1 MMKTAD
7 RYRAN
12 ADAFTARVEGVAG
25 DQWENQSPCEDWKA
39 RDVVRHVVDASAMFL
54 GYINQQLPPGPSVD
68 EDPAGAWRT
77 ARDAIQHAL
86 EDPALA
92 QAEYDSM
99 FGKSTFE
106 QGVARFLAPDLV
118 VHTWDL
124 ARAANLDENLEEG
137 AVLEVLEAWRP
148 LDEAM
153 RRPGGFGPR
162 VESPPG
168 ADPQTQL
175 LNFAGRRE

>member
-7 RYRAN
+7 RYRTN
-12 ADAFTARVEGVAG
+12 ADAFTSRVEAVAG

-39 RDVVRHVVDASAMFL
+39 RDVVRHVVETSAMFL
-54 GYINQQLPPGPSVD
+54 GYIDQQLPAGPSVD
-68 EDPAGAWRT
+68 EDPAAAWRS
-77 ARDAIQHAL
+77 ARDAVQHAL

-92 QAEYDSM
+92 QHEYEGM
-99 FGKSTFE
+99 FGTSTFE
-106 QGVARFLAPDLV
+106 QGVGRFLAPDLV

-153 RRPGGFGPR
+153 RQPGGFGPR
-162 VESPPG
+162 VEAPAG
-168 ADPQTQL
+168 ADPQSEL
-175 LNFAGRRE
+175 LAFTGRRE